1 MDKIKKIIDFLGN
14 VVAVIYFFT
23 AMMIVLF
30 LLGGGPFMLISNIDV
45 IRESGFANPNSGQAI
60 MGLSGLFIGISLLI
74 PPLRKMYYKLPW
86 LFPFTK
92 ILFVDVLILSIAV
105 AILNYGYEIQSSSR
119 HAIFFGLMIGQ
130 IIIGR
135 ALMCIYF
142 NKNKVEYI
150 GGEAHE

>member
-60 MGLSGLFIGISLLI
+60 MGLSGLFIEYPCLYLLYEKCI
-74 PPLRKMYYKLPW
+74 INCRGCFRLPRYYLLMY
-86 LFPFTK
+86 
-92 ILFVDVLILSIAV
+92 LS
-105 AILNYGYEIQSSSR
+105 
-119 HAIFFGLMIGQ
+119 
-130 IIIGR
+130 
-135 ALMCIYF
+135 
-142 NKNKVEYI
+142 
-150 GGEAHE
+150 